1 MNLTKFQRTSLL
13 GVTLFLLVFSFS
25 GCAPITSLRLD
36 DPYMAKTDKIQYEL
50 MPSGNV
56 VRSYTYT
63 DSIKNITYTVGV
75 SANDEI
81 IYIGTRDPNFKM
93 GGLTVGS
100 PVGNYLN
107 KGDLRYASGW
117 AYFVPVKDGWYA
129 GLDYKNQPTS
139 DSPVL
144 YFFQYRFG
152 K

>member
-1 MNLTKFQRTSLL
+1 MNLTNIKRTSLL
-13 GVTLFLLVFSFS
+13 SAALLSMVFFFS

-36 DPYMAKTDKIQYEL
+36 QPYMAKSDKIQYEL

-56 VRSYTYT
+56 VKSYTYT

-93 GGLTVGS
+93 GGLTVNS
-100 PVGNYLN
+100 PVGKYFNN
-107 KGDLRYASGW
+107 SELRYASGW

-129 GLDYKNQPTS
+129 GLDYKNQPNS